1 MVLVDHKVPIVP
13 LKIVSEDIDGARVLL
28 GERVE
33 PLEKVSQTMF
43 SSETDGAR
51 IVFGFGHE
59 EIGYMLF
66 LELHGFD
73 VKEHVQGGWIVVAAL
88 VITPLVGPQGLK
100 PSGSAPFGRRTLF
113 LLLFPFAF
121 LFLFFLFLRRG
132 GFLNETL
139 VGLRVDVLFA
149 GGAGQVTASMTLDL
163 LESRFHLETPHASA
177 FVVADTALRVLGGFS
192 FQGFAWVGLETEI
205 PKKVPSTLVASLCG
219 FQSPWVG
226 LVEIGTVGL
235 ETATAFQLDLTTML
249 SRFLVPFETVSADV
263 TFAEKP
269 LESRD
274 DIIMSFLVQQDELF
288 VWVGG
293 SKPCDVEGAVGI
305 YQEDLVVKEGR
316 R

>member
-33 PLEKVSQTMF
+33 PFEKVSHTMF

-59 EIGYMLF
+59 EIGHMLF

-73 VKEHVQGGWIVVAAL
+73 VKEHVQGGWIVVVVAAL

-100 PSGSAPFGRRTLF
+100 ASGSTPFGRRTP
-113 LLLFPFAF
+113 LLFAF

-149 GGAGQVTASMTLDL
+149 GGTSQVAAPMTFDL
-163 LESRFHLETPHASA
+163 RESRFHLETPRASA
-177 FVVADTALRVLGGFS
+177 FVEADTALKVLGGFS
-192 FQGFAWVGLETEI
+192 IQGFA
-205 PKKVPSTLVASLCG
+205 
-219 FQSPWVG
+219 
-226 LVEIGTVGL
+226 
-235 ETATAFQLDLTTML
+235 
-249 SRFLVPFETVSADV
+249 
-263 TFAEKP
+263 
-269 LESRD
+269 
-274 DIIMSFLVQQDELF
+274 
-288 VWVGG
+288 
-293 SKPCDVEGAVGI
+293 
-305 YQEDLVVKEGR
+305 
-316 R
+316 